1 MANTSR
7 KTSSKQYHLQ
17 LPQNTLEKILTS
29 KEVKNMHNENL
40 KTLKRE
46 TEHFPEYDSIS
57 QTQKQSINSKQFPVQ
72 NSSATLDT
80 N

>member
-46 TEHFPEYDSIS
+46 TEHFP
-57 QTQKQSINSKQFPVQ
+57 
-72 NSSATLDT
+72 
-80 N
+80 